1 MEVRQ
6 ATSSEVP
13 STIFKA
19 AVCGVSWAG
28 GMDDGYLIN
37 QEHHELAAQDNALKW
52 AFPAGLPLLLIEAI
66 VIVRVSRQP
75 PDHRKAIV
83 SAVTQHPCDIGP
95 TLNCPEGPVG
105 HSRQLSGFLFFL
117 VTLFGH
123 C

>member
-19 AVCGVSWAG
+19 AVRGVSLAG

-66 VIVRVSRQP
+66 VIVRVSRRP

-83 SAVTQHPCDIGP
+83 SAVTQHPCDVGH
-95 TLNCPEGPVG
+95 TLNRSEGPVG
-105 HSRQLSGFLFFL
+105 HSRQLSALL
-117 VTLFGH
+117 LPLDTLLGH
-123 C
+123 S